1 MLRGVQVL
9 VGGMALATVL
19 ATAGIAEAQEP
30 AAPAAEQPAAA
41 AQEPEKPVLPLEGAA
56 TQITIL
62 IKPDKT
68 ADFESVI
75 AKYKEALEKSEKPAR
90 KQQLAGMKF
99 FKSTQQAQGND
110 VYIVYVDPVVKDE
123 EYDISRVIA
132 EVFAF
137 MVATSAVVT
146 LAPSMRSRWNRTPA
160 SSTKRPARTR
170 TSAT

>member
-1 MLRGVQVL
+1 
-9 VGGMALATVL
+9 MALAGML
-19 ATAGIAEAQEP
+19 AMANGAQAQE
-30 AAPAAEQPAAA
+30 A
-41 AQEPEKPVLPLEGAA
+41 PEKPVLPLEGDAVVM
-56 TQITIL
+56 TIL

-132 EVFAF
+132 EVFPTEVQDIFNKYKEAF
-137 MVATSAVVT
+137 AGRAITALNKV
-146 LAPSMRSRWNRTPA
+146 P
-160 SSTKRPARTR
+160 
-170 TSAT
+170 

>member
-1 MLRGVQVL
+1 MLRGVQV
-9 VGGMALATVL
+9 VVSGMALAGML
-19 ATAGIAEAQEP
+19 AMANGAQAQE
-30 AAPAAEQPAAA
+30 A
-41 AQEPEKPVLPLEGAA
+41 PEKPVLPLEGDAVVM
-56 TQITIL
+56 TIL

-132 EVFAF
+132 EVFPTEVQDIFNKYKEAF
-137 MVATSAVVT
+137 AGRAITALNKVQ
-146 LAPSMRSRWNRTPA
+146 
-160 SSTKRPARTR
+160 
-170 TSAT
+170 